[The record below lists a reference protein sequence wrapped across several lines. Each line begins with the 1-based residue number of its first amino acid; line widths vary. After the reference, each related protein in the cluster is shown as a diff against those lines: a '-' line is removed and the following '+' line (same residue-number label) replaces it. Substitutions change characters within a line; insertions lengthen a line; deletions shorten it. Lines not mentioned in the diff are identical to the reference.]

1 MIMIIGGRTQGKKE
15 YAISHY
21 KDAKKHMIMLNDMAK
36 ENFSKSYVNGNS
48 KLFDELP
55 KAVIEAI
62 NNDPNCIII
71 TDEVGCGLIPNDS
84 YERGLRDY
92 IGRIQIKLAKEADEV
107 IKVTCSLGMKIK

>member
-15 YAISHY
+15 YAESHY
-21 KDAKKHMIMLNDMAK
+21 KDAKKHMIMLNEMAK
-36 ENFSKSYVNGNS
+36 ENFLKSYDDGL

-62 NNDPNCIII
+62 NNDPDCIII

-84 YERGLRDY
+84 YERALRDY
-92 IGRIQIKLAKEADEV
+92 IGRIQIKLAKKADEV